1 MITVREIDWFDA
13 RGSKRVGESHHHVG
27 GRAPLRCEVFL
38 SRDGTIRT
46 RFWSNGGEVDA
57 MCFEAAGLSPEQLES
72 TKWSDPDA
80 FPGELAARWRDWFTS
95 ECTYV

>member
-1 MITVREIDWFDA
+1 VLVVREIEWFDA
-13 RGSKRVGESHHHVG
+13 RGSKRVGESYHWVG

-38 SRDGTIRT
+38 SGSGVIRT

-57 MCFEAAGLSPEQLES
+57 SCFEVIGLPAEQVAE
-72 TKWSDPDA
+72 TDWYEPDR
-80 FPGELAARWRDWFTS
+80 FPAQLAEQWREWFSS